1 MCSSLTLGFYISGEC
16 QTETL
21 LENKLNQTEICHVDK
36 TKCLQRTGLIR
47 VFSPSFFFFF
57 FFSPQ
62 NKFESRKTPIAGF
75 TAELYLG
82 HVEHFNSELLSTA
95 SYLVPQDL
103 VMSP

>member
-1 MCSSLTLGFYISGEC
+1 MWIKPNVSKELA
-16 QTETL
+16 
-21 LENKLNQTEICHVDK
+21 
-36 TKCLQRTGLIR
+36 
-47 VFSPSFFFFF
+47 SFVYFLHPFFFF